1 MAAAL
6 EEEVM
11 PLNAAQQAVTNSQ
24 KRFRVFCGGRRVG
37 KTFLAIRELA
47 RFARFP
53 NKKILYVCPT
63 YQMAR
68 DIIWNDLKNKLYDL
82 NWIAKTNESRLE
94 IDLVNGSKIMLRSGD
109 SGQNMRGIGVDFACF
124 DETSLIDSEIWY
136 EVVRPALSAQ
146 KPPGSALFCGTPNG
160 FNFFKDLF
168 DLAEQHEDWDSFQ
181 FTSLSGGNIPE
192 SEIEAARGLLDEKT
206 FKQEYEATFQ
216 SASSRLYY
224 AFNREQNLNKY
235 NGQAHLDA
243 VHIGLDFN
251 IDPMSAV
258 VAVRNG
264 DTLQI
269 IDEVRM
275 FSSNTQEMVDELKQ
289 RYPQSKLWVYPDPA
303 GAARKTVS
311 SGQTDIT
318 ILANAGFVVKAP
330 RKHTPVRDRINA
342 VNSLLRSADGVTR
355 LFIDN
360 MCKYTIEGL
369 ERQTYK
375 EGTSQP
381 DKNNVWNHQMDALGY
396 MIDYLFP
403 VRRNIDPALLQP
415 QRWGTRVY

>member
-1 MAAAL
+1 
-6 EEEVM
+6 M
-11 PLNAAQQAVTNSQ
+11 PLNAAQQAVTNSEA
-24 KRFRVFCGGRRVG
+24 RFRVFCGGRRVG

-124 DETSLIDSEIWY
+124 DETSLLEAEIWY

-160 FNFFKDLF
+160 FNFFKDLY
-168 DLAEQHEDWDSFQ
+168 DLANEHDDWESFQ

-192 SEIEAARGLLDEKT
+192 EEIEAARNLLDART
-206 FKQEYEATFQ
+206 FRQEYEATFE
-216 SASSRLYY
+216 SHSSRIYH
-224 AFNREQNLNKY
+224 AFDRVKNCVKY
-235 NGQAHLDA
+235 NGQEHLEA
-243 VHIGLDFN
+243 VHIGMDFN
-251 IDPMSAV
+251 LDPMSAV
-258 VAVRNG
+258 VATRIG
-264 DTLQI
+264 DTLHI

-275 FSSNTQEMVDELKQ
+275 FSSNTQEMVDEIKQ
-289 RYPQSKLWVYPDPA
+289 RYPRSKIWVYPDPS

-311 SGQTDIT
+311 TGHTDIT

-342 VNSLLRSADGVTR
+342 VNSLLCAANGIRR
-355 LFIDN
+355 LFIDSK
-360 MCKYTIEGL
+360 CKYTIEGL
-369 ERQTYK
+369 ERHTYK
-375 EGTSQP
+375 EGTMQP
-381 DKNNVWNHQMDALGY
+381 DKWGRIDYSHQMDALGY
-396 MIDYLFP
+396 MVDYLFP
-403 VRRNIDPALLQP
+403 VRRNIDPEMLQP